1 MFQPRSP
8 FPIVCAALALL
19 TALPM
24 FGQTRFGPPSGGTIS
39 GTVRNASGD
48 TMPGATIT
56 IINQETGVTR
66 VARSG
71 ANGAYSVTGLGPG
84 LYAVSA
90 DLPGIGKATERNRR
104 LAAEGTLTVDLTLEV
119 RVSEEVTVTATKRE
133 ETIHNI
139 PFSVA
144 APTEDVLRERGVEN
158 VEQVAANVASFT
170 VQNLGPGQ
178 SQIAIRGVS
187 SGQIARDQPGVKES
201 VGVYL
206 DESVISLSL
215 FTPDLDLFDLS
226 RVEVLRG
233 SQGTLFGS
241 GSLGG
246 TVRYITN
253 QPELGATRVFGELT
267 GSTISGGNQGGNIK
281 AGFNA
286 PLGDTAALRVVG
298 FYDRLAGWMDAV
310 QPDLSVKKNVNTGD
324 RYGFRAS
331 VQIAPNDRLTLT
343 PRFVYQKVEMDGWN
357 RIDIYN
363 ILANPFTT
371 TRPQVT
377 LGDRKL
383 FTQINEPFTDK
394 FYLGDLTAKYNFG
407 NVVLTSI
414 TSYTNR
420 DILVVRDATALTG
433 SITGGSIGLPANIYT
448 LNAPLDDAT
457 KAKAWTEEL
466 RLSGGQD
473 RFFWILGGFYADSKR
488 DYGQNLLVTGFED
501 TAAADGLPPST
512 WGPMGTRGL
521 RAPKDSLFFSD
532 LHYHLKQYAAFAEAT
547 FAATD
552 RLKLTG
558 GLRYYHFDENKDQIF
573 DGIFAQDNTGIS
585 LVSQPGSTSAN
596 GVAPRLIATYKAT
609 DATNLNVQIAKGF
622 RLGGINDPLNVPLCT
637 PQDLVTFGGRESW
650 KDETA
655 WNYEIGSKS
664 RIMGGRGSF
673 NVSAFYVDIRDLQVT
688 VTAGSC
694 SSRLIFNVPKA
705 RSVGAELEFAAA
717 PDNHFDF
724 AVSAGYNDSTL
735 RSTVT
740 STDAMG
746 NVSVVSGIQ
755 SGERLPSVPKFQA
768 ALAATYQ
775 TPITPE
781 VRGYLTGNYTH
792 VGSRFTQVG
801 DDQLGVLDLNSFAP
815 HTIGGP
821 LTQSTFTYN
830 PELPAYDIVN
840 LRLGA
845 RFSNFDVALFANN
858 VTDER
863 AFLALDRERG
873 TRARIGYLTNQPRT
887 FGITTRLDF

>member
-8 FPIVCAALALL
+8 LPIVCAALILFSFSIA
-19 TALPM
+19 PSS
-24 FGQTRFGPPSGGTIS
+24 GQGTEGTIS
-39 GTVRNASGD
+39 GVVRSASGD
-48 TMPGATIT
+48 PMPGATVT
-56 IINQETGVTR
+56 VTNQETGLAR
-66 VARSG
+66 VARSE
-71 ANGAYSVTGLGPG
+71 ANGAYSVTRLAPG

-90 DLPGIGKATERNRR
+90 DLPGVGKATQRDRR
-104 LAAEGTLTVDLTLEV
+104 LAAGGTLTVDLSLELNV
-119 RVSEEVTVTATKRE
+119 REEVTVTAMKRE
-133 ETIHNI
+133 ETVHET

-144 APTEDVLRERGVEN
+144 AAPEEVLRERGVEN
-158 VEQVAANVASFT
+158 LEQVAANVASFS

-215 FTPDLDLFDLS
+215 FMPDLDLFDIS

-253 QPELGATRVFGELT
+253 QPELGATRFFGELAGDT
-267 GSTISGGNQGGNIK
+267 LSDGNQGGSVK
-281 AGFNA
+281 AGVNT
-286 PLGDTAALRVVG
+286 PLGERAALRIAG
-298 FYDRLAGWMDAV
+298 YYDRLAGWMDAV
-310 QPDLSVKKNVNTGD
+310 QPDLSVKKDVNTGD
-324 RYGFRAS
+324 RTGVRAA
-331 VQIAPNDRLTLT
+331 VLIAPTDQLTIT
-343 PRFVYQKVEMDGWN
+343 PRFVYQKVKMDGWN
-357 RIDIYN
+357 RIDVFN
-363 ILANPFTT
+363 ILANPYTT
-371 TRPQVT
+371 TRPAVT

-383 FTQINEPFTDK
+383 FTQIKEPFTDK
-394 FYLGDLTAKYNFG
+394 FVLGDLNVRYDFG
-407 NVVLTSI
+407 GVALTSI
-414 TSYTNR
+414 TSYTHR
-420 DILVVRDATALTG
+420 DILVVRDAGALTS
-433 SITGGSIGLPANIYT
+433 SITGGSEGLPENVYT

-473 RFFWILGGFYADSKR
+473 RFRWLVGGFYAGSKR
-488 DYGQNLLVTGFED
+488 DYGQNLLVAGFED
-501 TAAADGLPPST
+501 TAAADGFPPST

-532 LHYHLKQYAAFAEAT
+532 LHYDLKQYAAFAEGT
-547 FAATD
+547 LKATD
-552 RLKLTG
+552 RLSLTG
-558 GLRYYHFDENKDQIF
+558 GLRYYHFKEDKEQIF
-573 DGIFAQDNTGIS
+573 DGIFAQDHTGTE
-585 LVSQPGSTSAN
+585 LVSQPGTTSAN
-596 GVAPRLIATYKAT
+596 GVAPRFIATYKVS
-609 DATNLNVQIAKGF
+609 DATNLNAQIAKGF

-637 PQDLVTFGGRESW
+637 AQDLVTFGGRESW

-655 WNYEIGSKS
+655 WNYEVGSKS
-664 RIMGGRGSF
+664 RLFNGRGDF
-673 NVSAFYVDIRDLQVT
+673 NVSAFYVDIKDLQVS

-694 SSRLIFNVPKA
+694 SSRLVFNVPKA
-705 RSVGAELEFAAA
+705 RSVGGEVEFALA
-717 PDNHFDF
+717 PSDRFDF
-724 AVSAGYNDSTL
+724 ALSAGYNDSEL
-735 RSTVT
+735 RSTLT

-746 NVSVVSGIQ
+746 NVSVVSGIET
-755 SGERLPSVPKFQA
+755 GRRLPSVPKFQA
-768 ALAATYQ
+768 AVAATYQ
-775 TPITPE
+775 QPISPGF
-781 VRGYLTGNYTH
+781 RGYLTGTYNH

-801 DDQLGVLDLNSFAP
+801 DEDPGFGVLNLNSFAP

-821 LTQSTFTYN
+821 LTQSTFTFN

-840 LRLGA
+840 LRLGV

-873 TRARIGYLTNQPRT
+873 LRARVGYLTNQPRT
-887 FGITTRLDF
+887 IGITTRVDF